1 MNSENRKMLESLKM
15 ETARELG
22 IDLTRK
28 PGDKISARDA
38 GKVGGN
44 MVRRMIR
51 EYERSRTPNPGTVK

>member
-1 MNSENRKMLESLKM
+1 MRSMDKKSLETLKR

-22 IDLTRK
+22 INLDRA
-28 PGDKISARDA
+28 PGERLSARDA

-51 EYERSRTPNPGTVK
+51 DYERSRTPDPRTVK